1 MIDLA
6 QLPAPQIIEPL
17 DFEGILAAMKSDLL
31 ALMPSLADVLDLE
44 SEPITK
50 LLEIAAYRE
59 LTLRA
64 RINDAAKG
72 VMLAYA
78 VGTDLDV
85 LAANFGVTRLA
96 EETDTALRVRSQMAL
111 EGFTVAGSVGAY
123 TFHALSASA
132 RVADVSIESPDPGL
146 VRVNILA
153 TDNDGIAD
161 TDLLAAVSLYLSADT
176 RRPLCDIVEVHPAEI
191 LTYAIAAE
199 LECDAGPSSAVV
211 LANAEAAAAT
221 YVAQQF
227 RIGREIALSGIY
239 AALHQTGVRVVN
251 LTTPAAG
258 IAPTER
264 QAARC
269 TGITLALAV

>member
-1 MIDLA
+1 MIDLS

-17 DFEGILAAMKSDLL
+17 DFESILAAMKAELIT
-31 ALMPSLADVLDLE
+31 LMPSLADVLDLE

-85 LAANFGVTRLA
+85 LAANFGVARLTD
-96 EETDTALRVRSQMAL
+96 ETDTALRVRSQMAL
-111 EGFTVAGSVGAY
+111 EGLTVAGSVGAY

-132 RVADVSIESPDPGL
+132 RVADVSIESPEPGL
-146 VRVNILA
+146 VRVNILS
-153 TDNDGIAD
+153 TDNDGVAD
-161 TDLLAAVSLYLSADT
+161 IDLLTAVNAYLSADT
-176 RRPLCDIVEVHPAEI
+176 RRPLCDSVDVQPAEI
-191 LTYAIAAE
+191 LTYAIEAE

-211 LANAEAAAAT
+211 LENAQTAAAA
-221 YVAQQF
+221 YVAQQL
-227 RIGREIALSGIY
+227 RLGAEIALSGIY
-239 AALHQTGVRVVN
+239 AALHQSGVRVVN
-251 LTTPAAG
+251 LTTPVAG
-258 IAPTER
+258 IAPTVR

-269 TGITLALAV
+269 TGITLTLAT